1 MSDEISALPA
11 VELRKAFAQ
20 RTLSPVDAVKAA
32 LARIDALNEEFGAF
46 CLVEPEQAVAKAR
59 VSEAR
64 WMRNEPL
71 SVIDGVPTTI
81 KDLCLTRGWPTLRGS
96 ATVDAAGPWM
106 EDSPCT
112 ARLKEA
118 GAVLIGK
125 TTTPERGWKGVT
137 DNPLGHVARN
147 PWNKSKTAGG
157 SSGGAAVAAALGM
170 GALHIGTDGGGS
182 IRIPASFSGIFGLKP
197 TFARVPAYPA
207 SAFGDVSHTG
217 PMTRSVTDAA
227 LMLDFIAKPDPR
239 DWQSLPEEQESFAN
253 GIDGGIAA
261 CRIGWSAD
269 LGFVKVDPEVAS
281 ITQAAARRFSE
292 LGATVDDA
300 KLRIPDPIDIFHKLW
315 FSGAAAVAQTVPVYQ
330 RSTMDPGLL
339 DIANQGRAISHMDYM
354 AATLARADVAR
365 KLSTWFDKFDLLLTP
380 AMPIAAFEAGRET
393 PEGSGM
399 HRWTEWTGF
408 TYPFNLSQQPAAS
421 IPCGLTKAGL
431 PVGLQI
437 VGRRHADRLVLKAA
451 RAFEKLCPITL
462 PSV

>member
-1 MSDEISALPA
+1 MDNEISALPA
-11 VELRKAFAQ
+11 FELRNAFAR
-20 RTLSPVDAVKAA
+20 RTLSPVEATKSA
-32 LARIDALNEEFGAF
+32 LARIDELNAKFGAY
-46 CLVEPEQAVAKAR
+46 CLVDHDQALAKAR
-59 VSEAR
+59 MSEAR
-64 WMRNEPL
+64 WMRDEPL
-71 SVIDGVPTTI
+71 SAIDGVPASI

-96 ATVDAAGPWM
+96 ATVDRAGPWM
-106 EDSPCT
+106 EDSPCA

-118 GAVLIGK
+118 GAVLLGK

-137 DNPLGHVARN
+137 DNPLGQVACN
-147 PWNKSKTAGG
+147 PWDLTKTAGG
-157 SSGGAAVAAALGM
+157 SSGGAAVAAAFGM

-227 LMLDFIAKPDPR
+227 LMLDVIAKPDAR
-239 DWQSLPEEQESFAN
+239 DWQSLPEERESFAQ
-253 GIDGGIAA
+253 GIDGGIAG
-261 CRIGWSAD
+261 CRIGWSPD
-269 LGFVKVDPEVAS
+269 LGFAKVDPEVAALVRS
-281 ITQAAARRFSE
+281 AAQSFSE

-300 KLRIPDPIDIFHKLW
+300 MLRIEDPIEVFHRLW
-315 FSGAAAVAQTVPVYQ
+315 FTGAAAVVQTVPVYQ
-330 RSTMDPGLL
+330 RSAIDPGLV
-339 DIANQGRAISHMDYM
+339 DIANQGRSIAHMDYV
-354 AATLARADVAR
+354 AATLARAELAR
-365 KLSTWFDKFDLLLTP
+365 KLSSWFDRFDLLLTP

-399 HRWTEWTGF
+399 RRWTEWTAF

-421 IPCGLTKAGL
+421 IPCGFTKAKL

-451 RAFEKLCPITL
+451 RAFEKLSPIVL
-462 PSV
+462 PPN